1 MFITIHQMYVLIA
14 FIALVFY
21 VCIDPQR
28 RVHFTE
34 DYIISLC
41 VDICVAATIAAV
53 SIMFRPPLFP
63 F

>member
-1 MFITIHQMYVLIA
+1 MCVLIA